1 MLTIDDIVKG
11 CKQYNKAYQHL
22 LYEKYASEIRNLCY
36 RYINNV
42 NYLDDVIHDG
52 FIKVFM
58 NIWQYSGKGS
68 FEGWMK
74 KIFINTTLKH
84 NLKRKKISTHIN
96 IDKISKVEDDEQ
108 VQIIESN
115 FIVNDENSNYDIH
128 ENVFETN
135 QIADFSEQEILEIIK
150 NIPEKLRVV
159 FNLYCIEDFSHD
171 EIAEILK
178 IDSITSRTRLLRARN
193 CIKKELNELCLSKNR
208 I

>member
-1 MLTIDDIVKG
+1 MLAIDDIVKG
-11 CKQYNKAYQHL
+11 CKQYNKACQHL
-22 LYEKYASEIRNLCY
+22 LYERYASEIRGLCY
-36 RYINNV
+36 RYLYNV
-42 NYLDDVIHDG
+42 NDLDDIIHDG

-74 KIFINTTLKH
+74 KVFINTALKH
-84 NLKRKKISTHIN
+84 NLKQKKISTHIN

-108 VQIIESN
+108 VQIIEGN
-115 FIVNDENSNYDIH
+115 FIVNDENGNYDVN
-128 ENVFETN
+128 ENSYETN

-150 NIPEKLRVV
+150 KIPEKFRLV
-159 FNLYCIEDFSHD
+159 FNLFCLEDFSHD

-193 CIKKELNELCLSKNR
+193 SIKKELQELCLTKNR